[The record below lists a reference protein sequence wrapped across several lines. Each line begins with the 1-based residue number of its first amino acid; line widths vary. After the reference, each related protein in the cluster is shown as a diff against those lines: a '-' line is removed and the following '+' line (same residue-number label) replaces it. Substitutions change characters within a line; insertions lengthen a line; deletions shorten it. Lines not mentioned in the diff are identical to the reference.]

1 MKTLKKISAVLALGL
16 ILLFIPVSS
25 NANGGAEL
33 PEVVISCSASNH
45 GRCYEIRFNWSVT
58 YALVAAECSWTGS
71 PTNNCSLFLVKA
83 YNMIIDYFY

>member
-33 PEVVISCSASNH
+33 PEVVISCSSSNH
-45 GRCYEIRFNWSVT
+45 GKCHK
-58 YALVAAECSWTGS
+58 LVFDAYDYYLLIAAKCEWTGS